1 MSRFSGGLIGV
12 QLKVKNIHFYTY
24 LILFECS
31 ANISSMFP
39 FQNNPIAP
47 SSKLHSR
54 EKVRLEKYETETI
67 RPDICENTEDTTTV
81 FNKSGFLEIFDPE
94 LIQTAMEVLNTG
106 TKEELIAKDFQNITA
121 KGEEANI
128 SSLMLELEILAS
140 EIVSGLDDEN
150 IEIED
155 EEEELFKT

>member
-1 MSRFSGGLIGV
+1 M
-12 QLKVKNIHFYTY
+12 HYTY
-24 LILFECS
+24 KICSEFS
-31 ANISSMFP
+31 ANIACVFP
-39 FQNNPIAP
+39 FQSNPLTP
-47 SSKLHSR
+47 SSKLHTGEQARS
-54 EKVRLEKYETETI
+54 EKSETEAS
-67 RPDICENTEDTTTV
+67 RPDIRENNEDTTTV
-81 FNKSGFLEIFDPE
+81 LNKSGLLEIFDPE

-106 TKEELIAKDFQNITA
+106 TKEELSAK
-121 KGEEANI
+121 ESNI